1 VQRYGLGLKAVTLT
15 NKGTSPIALSHISL
29 TNGGG
34 DFAALSLCPSTL
46 AAGKSCDVF
55 VLLVAFNVGSIS
67 ATLNIPNN
75 ATGSPQ
81 AVPVSVVVNPR

>member
-1 VQRYGLGLKAVTLT
+1 VHRYALGLKSVTLS
-15 NKGTSPIALSHISL
+15 NKGTSPITLSHISL
-29 TNGGG
+29 TNGDD

-46 AAGKSCDVF
+46 AAGKSCAVY
-55 VLLVAFNVGSIS
+55 VLLFAYNVGSIS

-81 AVPVSVVVNPR
+81 AVPLSVVVTPH

>member
-1 VQRYGLGLKAVTLT
+1 
-15 NKGTSPIALSHISL
+15 
-29 TNGGG
+29 
-34 DFAALSLCPSTL
+34 
-46 AAGKSCDVF
+46 

-81 AVPVSVVVNPR
+81 AVPVSVTVNPR